1 MSAFFGRLPVRPLGQ
16 SLAQNIR
23 SPYVPRRG
31 FFSAFQRSN
40 SSSLRPSSKFT
51 QLQKL
56 QPASSSCGRPSA
68 VNAVISAMQRG
79 NIRFASSTS
88 GDQNAEKVASESSE
102 KVAEVAKKLESF
114 DDVQVE
120 MAKLTTRVDELEKNS
135 KKGGRFNI
143 FRYFAEYGVP
153 FIVYW
158 VSLWLFGG
166 VAIYGLLAYQIF
178 AWDQIKDVIEAVGI
192 DITRISPTTGC
203 VAMAIIINE
212 LIEPLRFAFC
222 IATIKPL
229 LKWLKKAPK

>member
-23 SPYVPRRG
+23 PPYVPRRG
-31 FFSAFQRSN
+31 FFSALQRSN

-56 QPASSSCGRPSA
+56 QPASSSCGKPSA

-88 GDQNAEKVASESSE
+88 GDQNAEKVASESNSE

-135 KKGGRFNI
+135 KK
-143 FRYFAEYGVP
+143 VP
-153 FIVYW
+153 
-158 VSLWLFGG
+158 LFMT
-166 VAIYGLLAYQIF
+166 
-178 AWDQIKDVIEAVGI
+178 K
-192 DITRISPTTGC
+192 
-203 VAMAIIINE
+203 
-212 LIEPLRFAFC
+212 PLRFNLN
-222 IATIKPL
+222 TLQKL
-229 LKWLKKAPK
+229 NKKRVIT